1 MDNSGD
7 TLIQLLKLTSRMTE
21 KVDNVDKRMDKIDKR
36 MDKIE
41 SVVTNDVR
49 QDQRLESIETS
60 LKRGNE
66 KFARIEERLNVLED
80 ADGNKA
86 KSIIHTVCNYLLT
99 VGVTFIITCIGFY
112 IMNKK

>member
-1 MDNSGD
+1 MESTDD
-7 TLIQLLKLTSRMTE
+7 TLIQLLKLTSQLSE
-21 KVDNVDKRMDKIDKR
+21 KVDNMDKR

-49 QDQRLESIETS
+49 QDQRLESIESS

-66 KFARIEERLNVLED
+66 KFARIEERLNALED
-80 ADGNKA
+80 VEGDKA
-86 KSIIHTVCNYLLT
+86 KRIVHTVGNYLLT
-99 VGVTFIITCIGFY
+99 AGVTFIITCVGFY